1 MDTTNNTNTQA
12 NLNQDDLD
20 MAFRLLNYR
29 LSENESAPIEIVV
42 CGGTSL
48 ILTGLVTRTTTDVD
62 IVALA
67 VENGLVSPDPL
78 PEHLIVASRE
88 VAEDLGLHTSWLNN
102 GPSRGEGGLFQM
114 GLPDGLLSRTWTKNY
129 GSHLTVHFIGR
140 LDQIFFKLY
149 ASVDR
154 GGYHIED
161 LTALSPT
168 NCEIRAAVKWVTT
181 HDVSYGFRLLLHRLL
196 RDMGYEEID

>member
-1 MDTTNNTNTQA
+1 M
-12 NLNQDDLD
+12 
-20 MAFRLLNYR
+20 
-29 LSENESAPIEIVV
+29 
-42 CGGTSL
+42 
-48 ILTGLVTRTTTDVD
+48 
-62 IVALA
+62 
-67 VENGLVSPDPL
+67 

-102 GPSRGEGGLFQM
+102 GPS
-114 GLPDGLLSRTWTKNY
+114 
-129 GSHLTVHFIGR
+129 
-140 LDQIFFKLY
+140 
-149 ASVDR
+149 R